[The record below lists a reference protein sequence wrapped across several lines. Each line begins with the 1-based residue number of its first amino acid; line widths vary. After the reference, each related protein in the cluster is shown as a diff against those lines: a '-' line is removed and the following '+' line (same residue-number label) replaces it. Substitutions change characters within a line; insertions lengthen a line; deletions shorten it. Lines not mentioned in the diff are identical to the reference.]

1 MQMFSRIEQLVG
13 RIVNTAKQVR
23 KCWLAGGVTLVRVTQ
38 IQRGQVLKGKRVLVT
53 GGGSGIGLAIAEK
66 CIEEGADVLITG
78 RSESRLRKAT
88 EKLNDVHLHSLV
100 WDVSIVGELNEKL
113 SEAVQI
119 IGGEFDVLVNN
130 AGLLGGNGRFLEL
143 CEERWDEITNVN
155 AKGLVFLTQAVV
167 RRWRASNNRGKIIN
181 MSSMR
186 GSLGVVDGPYG
197 MSKWGVNGFTQGLGL
212 QLAPHGIIVNGIAPG
227 IIATDSISIKGVD
240 VGGNAFLKGNPV
252 ARIGLSEE
260 IAEIALF
267 LMSDAANYIVG
278 QTIVCDGGYSL
289 RI

>member
-1 MQMFSRIEQLVG
+1 MFSRIEQLVG

-130 AGLLGGNGRFLEL
+130 AGLLGGSGRFHEH